1 MTGQN
6 GVGATES
13 KKTRGWV
20 GGETDRQR
28 QADRQT
34 DRLTEAV
41 KSDRLR
47 QADRQTERDRQSD
60 RQT

>member
-34 DRLTEAV
+34 DRLREAV
-41 KSDRLR
+41 
-47 QADRQTERDRQSD
+47 RQTETGR
-60 RQT
+60 